1 MNSHRR
7 NWFLFLLAGTS
18 LLIGFQ
24 YEISWAIG
32 GLIGLI
38 PAIGWVVKNLQNKTF
53 GSDILAVFAL
63 IGALLTKELF
73 AAAVVA
79 FMLASGKILESWAEG
94 QAERQ
99 LKSLIE
105 RVPRTTHLVGE
116 SGEIKEIPIGDV
128 CIGDIVLVRS
138 GEIVPTN
145 GSLLVSAILDE
156 SALTGEPLPVNREI
170 NDVIDSGVLNASS
183 PFKYR
188 ATSTSEQSTY
198 AGIIRLV
205 KSAHEKN
212 SPSIR
217 IANKWAIRFVPVAL
231 LMAFSA
237 WLITGEIE
245 RAIAVL
251 VTATPCPLILAVPI
265 AIVSGL
271 SRSAKQGVIIK
282 GGSILELLGNAEVV
296 LLDKTGTLTQ
306 GGPIVNQIQTSPG
319 HTEDEILQL
328 AASVDQYSTH
338 VVAKS
343 LVRTAKDKDLKLLR
357 IENLNEVPGHA
368 IQGWLEGE
376 KIEIGQL
383 ITQAPSWLTMKLP
396 LIVAVYKS
404 DQLIGAIGLQDAI
417 RTDSKKLISDLKEVG
432 IKYIALVT
440 GDRDDTAKK
449 VADEVGIENIYSQ
462 VSAAGKLEI
471 TTGLKQTST
480 GSVIVVG
487 DGINDAPAL
496 AAADVGV
503 AMGARGATAAS
514 EAADVVIVED
524 SISRLTLAIKIAKKS
539 RRKALEAA
547 GIGMVLSL
555 IMMSLGFMG
564 MITPGQGAIAQE
576 IIDVIAILWA
586 LTTLISVR
594 DKSVK

>member
-1 MNSHRR
+1 MNSHSR

-24 YEISWAIG
+24 FEISWAIG

-38 PAIGWVVKNLQNKTF
+38 PAIGWVVKDLQNKTF

-105 RVPRTTHLVGE
+105 RVPRTTHLVSE
-116 SGEIKEIPIGDV
+116 TGEIKEIPIGDV

-319 HTEDEILQL
+319 YTDDEILQL